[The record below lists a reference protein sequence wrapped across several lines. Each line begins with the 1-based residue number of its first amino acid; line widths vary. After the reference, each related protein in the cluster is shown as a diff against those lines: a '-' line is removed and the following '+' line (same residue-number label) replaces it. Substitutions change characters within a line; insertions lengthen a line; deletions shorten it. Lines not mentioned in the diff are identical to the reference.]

1 MTLIRVCPVVLI
13 LSLAACASTPGAGT
27 PGTGAPARTAGETPL
42 LRAVGGDTVYLVH
55 HHVRPERRLQ
65 FEDFVQEVLWPALR
79 QSAAQ
84 GPARRGLV
92 RSIRLLQ
99 PLAAD
104 RDGVYT
110 YTFVL
115 DPYVPGES
123 YNVLDILRDVYP
135 EDEAVRRYSS
145 FTETWARDFTTHGF
159 VQARQPVRQ

>member
-1 MTLIRVCPVVLI
+1 MKLIRYCAVALVL
-13 LSLAACASTPGAGT
+13 AVTACASAPAGAPRSATPEPGAT
-27 PGTGAPARTAGETPL
+27 EPAV

-55 HHVRPERRLQ
+55 HHVRAERRLQ
-65 FEDFVQEVLWPALR
+65 FEDFVQEILWPALSR
-79 QSAAQ
+79 SAAER
-84 GPARRGLV
+84 PARRELA

-123 YNVLDILRDVYP
+123 YNILEILREVYP
-135 EDEAVRRYSS
+135 EDEAVRQYSS

-159 VQARQPVRQ
+159 VQARHPARQ

>member
-1 MTLIRVCPVVLI
+1 MNLIRFSAVALI
-13 LSLAACASTPGAGT
+13 LCVTACASAPA
-27 PGTGAPARTAGETPL
+27 GAPRSTTQESRGAEAPV

-55 HHVRPERRLQ
+55 HHVRAERRLQ
-65 FEDFVQEVLWPALR
+65 FEDFVQEILWPALR
-79 QSAAQ
+79 QSAAAR
-84 GPARRGLV
+84 PARRELA

-123 YNVLDILRDVYP
+123 YNILEILREVYP
-135 EDEAVRRYSS
+135 EDEAVRQYSS

-159 VQARQPVRQ
+159 VQARHPARQ